1 MIGIGIDTGG
11 TCTDAVVFDI
21 TERCILASAKSQTTH
36 DHLEQGIG
44 NSLDK
49 LPKELLHQASF
60 LALSTTLATNAC
72 VENKGGRVF
81 MIFIGVSEKVVR
93 NTCRDYGF
101 ESLDDI
107 ILELQSGELSLEDS
121 FKKYEDG
128 MKLIKKCNETID
140 KVEKKLTVVE
150 TDDE

>member
-1 MIGIGIDTGG
+1 M
-11 TCTDAVVFDI
+11 A
-21 TERCILASAKSQTTH
+21 AKKMS
-36 DHLEQGIG
+36 LE
-44 NSLDK
+44 
-49 LPKELLHQASF
+49 E
-60 LALSTTLATNAC
+60 C
-72 VENKGGRVF
+72 
-81 MIFIGVSEKVVR
+81 
-93 NTCRDYGF
+93 F

-150 TDDE
+150 TDDETVMYILKVRQILEGIEQSIKL

>member
-1 MIGIGIDTGG
+1 MQ
-11 TCTDAVVFDI
+11 
-21 TERCILASAKSQTTH
+21 R
-36 DHLEQGIG
+36 
-44 NSLDK
+44 
-49 LPKELLHQASF
+49 LLSRRKKKR
-60 LALSTTLATNAC
+60 
-72 VENKGGRVF
+72 EIWR
-81 MIFIGVSEKVVR
+81 
-93 NTCRDYGF
+93 
-101 ESLDDI
+101 LDDI

>member
-1 MIGIGIDTGG
+1 MEVRYGG
-11 TCTDAVVFDI
+11 
-21 TERCILASAKSQTTH
+21 
-36 DHLEQGIG
+36 
-44 NSLDK
+44 
-49 LPKELLHQASF
+49 KE
-60 LALSTTLATNAC
+60 N
-72 VENKGGRVF
+72 V
-81 MIFIGVSEKVVR
+81 IR
-93 NTCRDYGF
+93 NTYRDYGF

>member
-1 MIGIGIDTGG
+1 MQRLLSRRKKKREI
-11 TCTDAVVFDI
+11 CRLDI
-21 TERCILASAKSQTTH
+21 KKKKMS
-36 DHLEQGIG
+36 LE
-44 NSLDK
+44 
-49 LPKELLHQASF
+49 E
-60 LALSTTLATNAC
+60 C
-72 VENKGGRVF
+72 
-81 MIFIGVSEKVVR
+81 
-93 NTCRDYGF
+93 F

>member
-1 MIGIGIDTGG
+1 
-11 TCTDAVVFDI
+11 
-21 TERCILASAKSQTTH
+21 
-36 DHLEQGIG
+36 
-44 NSLDK
+44 
-49 LPKELLHQASF
+49 
-60 LALSTTLATNAC
+60 
-72 VENKGGRVF
+72 

-93 NTCRDYGF
+93 NTYRDYGF